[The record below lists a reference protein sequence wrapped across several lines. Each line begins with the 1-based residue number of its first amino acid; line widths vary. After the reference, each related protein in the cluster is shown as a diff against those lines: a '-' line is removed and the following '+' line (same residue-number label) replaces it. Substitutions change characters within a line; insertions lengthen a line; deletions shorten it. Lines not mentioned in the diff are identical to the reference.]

1 MTQFLNQIFYP
12 CKQFDDF
19 ESLKRLDK
27 YIVNVENMNLFL
39 NSVSKKFEEIKSS
52 PIVKEIVPIVAPIAP
67 IVVPIVAPIM
77 ASIIVPIV
85 VPIVAPI
92 IASIIV
98 PIVYHNIESKKKRDP
113 IFYPRCEDSLFW
125 SIFIAFHGMKEYEYI
140 GKKYANR
147 ELEEKQKIMEHFK
160 KNPSSMKQMNFKVTN
175 VLLQEILS
183 DLMTNKKTSLAT
195 FLAFVSYYKKRVFI
209 VRKNT
214 YLMYNFETLSTPS
227 SSTEFIR
234 TTTPIKGS
242 IVLQNS
248 GFQVS
253 SPEKDISEDMNFVIL
268 HYNPETKSYGIDTEI
283 TQEKVANILDTKCR
297 LSGFLKPLRGVST
310 YKVEELEEMGNKMGL
325 TWYPKIKKNEL
336 FELINNEA
344 LWV

>member
-1 MTQFLNQIFYP
+1 MIEIET
-12 CKQFDDF
+12 
-19 ESLKRLDK
+19 
-27 YIVNVENMNLFL
+27 EN
-39 NSVSKKFEEIKSS
+39 KTISS
-52 PIVKEIVPIVAPIAP
+52 CLTF
-67 IVVPIVAPIM
+67 
-77 ASIIVPIV
+77 
-85 VPIVAPI
+85 
-92 IASIIV
+92 
-98 PIVYHNIESKKKRDP
+98 HNTEFP
-113 IFYPRCEDSLFW
+113 
-125 SIFIAFHGMKEYEYI
+125 
-140 GKKYANR
+140 
-147 ELEEKQKIMEHFK
+147 
-160 KNPSSMKQMNFKVTN
+160 PS
-175 VLLQEILS
+175 LLQEMYTPPSPIEREHFGVLEINIPKEKISNDVIWDIVFSIDNSGSMSDFCSDNKSKMEHIKHTLRNILKLFS
-183 DLMTNKKTSLAT
+183 TNKEIHA
-195 FLAFVSYYKKRVFI
+195 
-209 VRKNT
+209 
-214 YLMYNFETLSTPS
+214 LSTPQ

>member
-1 MTQFLNQIFYP
+1 MTLFLNQIFYP

-27 YIVNVENMNLFL
+27 YILNVENMNLFL
-39 NSVSKKFEEIKSS
+39 NSFSKEIEEIKSS
-52 PIVKEIVPIVAPIAP
+52 PIVKEIVPIVSP
-67 IVVPIVAPIM
+67 IVVPIISPII
-77 ASIIVPIV
+77 A
-85 VPIVAPI
+85 PIVA
-92 IASIIV
+92 SIV
-98 PIVYHNIESKKKRDP
+98 TPIVYHNIDSKKKRDP

-125 SIFIAFHGMKEYEYI
+125 TIFIAFHGMKEFEYI

-214 YLMYNFETLSTPS
+214 YLMYNFE
-227 SSTEFIR
+227 
-234 TTTPIKGS
+234 
-242 IVLQNS
+242 NS

-253 SPEKDISEDMNFVIL
+253 SPEKDISEDMDFVIL

-283 TQEKVANILDTKCR
+283 TQEKVANIIDTKCL
-297 LSGFLKPLRGVST
+297 LSGFLKPLKGVST

-336 FELINNEA
+336 FELIQNEA

>member
-1 MTQFLNQIFYP
+1 MTLFLNQIFYP

-27 YIVNVENMNLFL
+27 YILNVENMNLFL
-39 NSVSKKFEEIKSS
+39 NSVSKEIEEMKSS
-52 PIVKEIVPIVAPIAP
+52 PIVKEIVPIVAPMMA
-67 IVVPIVAPIM
+67 PIVAPI
-77 ASIIVPIV
+77 
-85 VPIVAPI
+85 VAPMMAPI
-92 IASIIV
+92 MKEIV
-98 PIVYHNIESKKKRDP
+98 PIVYHNIDNKKNRDP

-183 DLMTNKKTSLAT
+183 DLITNKKTSLAT

-214 YLMYNFETLSTPS
+214 YLIYNFE
-227 SSTEFIR
+227 
-234 TTTPIKGS
+234 
-242 IVLQNS
+242 NS

-253 SPEKDISEDMNFVIL
+253 SPEKDISEAMGFVIL

-336 FELINNEA
+336 FELIQNEA